1 MCVDECP
8 SPFVGSTGSL
18 CVCPEGKTGDNCEL
32 GKPLTLSLSIHYLTQ
47 SLPDVVC
54 SDLEAPANAMIAYS
68 DSTMIGSVAT
78 YSCSDGYSLTG
89 EPTRTCL
96 ATGSWSGSE
105 PTCTGIICI
114 AIIERVQRACRFEC
128 SCVFVF
134 FVSVVDCG
142 ALENPVN
149 GLVAYSDTT
158 FSSTGT
164 YTCSSGYTLDGD
176 AMRNCLASGT
186 WSGSQPM
193 CAGPTLGAGCSEIST
208 SDVER
213 VLSSYVAEQ
222 ICSDPTSCDPV
233 ITVTDMY
240 INCLSSGS
248 IRGTYSHTTVTVSYR
263 ITGTSAAFLAQTDIG
278 CSNATNT
285 WEASVLRSL
294 ASSLDQVFASGS
306 GTEDADTRTS
316 CSACLSPQLAVQL
329 GTTSDSTYHCVG

>member
-1 MCVDECP
+1 
-8 SPFVGSTGSL
+8 
-18 CVCPEGKTGDNCEL
+18 
-32 GKPLTLSLSIHYLTQ
+32 
-47 SLPDVVC
+47 
-54 SDLEAPANAMIAYS
+54 MIAYS
-68 DSTMIGSVAT
+68 DSTIIGSVAT

-96 ATGSWSGSE
+96 PTGSWSGSQ
-105 PTCTGIICI
+105 PSCTGIICI
-114 AIIERVQRACRFEC
+114 AIIEIVQRACRFEC

-134 FVSVVDCG
+134 FASVVDCG

-158 FSSTGT
+158 FSSTAT
-164 YTCSSGYTLDGD
+164 YSCSTGYTLDGV

-193 CAGPTLGAGCSEIST
+193 CAGPALGAGCSEIST

-233 ITVTDMY
+233 ITVMY

-263 ITGTSAAFLAQTDIG
+263 ITGTSAAFLAQADIG
-278 CSNATNT
+278 CSNVTNT
-285 WEASVLRSL
+285 WEASVLRSI
-294 ASSLDQVFASGS
+294 ASSLGQVFASGS